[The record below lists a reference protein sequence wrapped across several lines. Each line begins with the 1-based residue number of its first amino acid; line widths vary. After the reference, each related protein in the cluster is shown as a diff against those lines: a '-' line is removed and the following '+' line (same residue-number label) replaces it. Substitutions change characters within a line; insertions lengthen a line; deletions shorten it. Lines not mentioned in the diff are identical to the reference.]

1 MPVRK
6 LPFVAG
12 GTLASTL
19 SSWRNVANGISMKNY
34 LFLAIASGL
43 LISAM
48 TFNVNAQDVAPPALR
63 ASACV
68 HEPPISI
75 PENKLLHFDSPIRIP
90 NSYLV
95 QFKCE
100 KALAVY
106 KANAASHRSQ
116 VLAGT
121 LPTSQANCVALA
133 SAYAAR
139 FGGSVGSV
147 WCSVGV
153 LRGFSIFGIS
163 EAGIVDLAMDDR
175 VEFVEPDM
183 VATT

>member
-1 MPVRK
+1 M
-6 LPFVAG
+6 
-12 GTLASTL
+12 
-19 SSWRNVANGISMKNY
+19 NNY
-34 LFLAIASGL
+34 LILAIACGL
-43 LISAM
+43 LINAM
-48 TFNVNAQDVAPPALR
+48 TLNVNVQDVAPPALP

-75 PENKLLHFDSPIRIP
+75 PENKLVHFDSPIRIP
-90 NSYLV
+90 NDYLV

-106 KANAASHRSQ
+106 TPNTASHRSQ
-116 VLAGT
+116 VLSGT

-147 WCSVGV
+147 WCSFGGF
-153 LRGFSIFGIS
+153 RGFSITGIS
-163 EAGIVDLAMDDR
+163 EAGIADLAKDDR

-183 VATT
+183 VATAS

>member
-1 MPVRK
+1 MRDYV
-6 LPFVAG
+6 
-12 GTLASTL
+12 S
-19 SSWRNVANGISMKNY
+19 
-34 LFLAIASGL
+34 LAIACGL

-48 TFNVNAQDVAPPALR
+48 TLNANAQDVAPPALP
-63 ASACV
+63 SACV

-75 PENKLLHFDSPIRIP
+75 PENKLLNFDSPIRIP
-90 NSYLV
+90 NAYLV

-106 KANAASHRSQ
+106 TPNTASHRSQ
-116 VLAGT
+116 VLSAT
-121 LPTSQANCVALA
+121 LPTSQTNCVALA

-147 WCSVGV
+147 WCSLGGF
-153 LRGFSIFGIS
+153 RGFSITGIS
-163 EAGIVDLAMDDR
+163 EAGIAALAKDDR

-183 VATT
+183 VATTS